1 MVTISRERVLWQC
14 QPQGKLEIL
23 LSSWRHVIWWSSYQ
37 EVFLHLRCVTCSFIY
52 VNFKLFLLYSSI
64 PVMKILDGS
73 QSSMLVPCTFNL
85 LFVCLPST
93 FLKTLQALKI
103 LEDDMQC
110 DIVKIGNIIR
120 NKVVLI
126 YQYTALVHEIGY
138 MSPSFLW
145 ILFVTYYILML
156 MLSVQQVHMNMHV
169 SIGNSMLF
177 ASSPWYSFKWA
188 AYITA
193 ARLTYYLCNKYQW
206 SCRRGLLRDANGF

>member
-1 MVTISRERVLWQC
+1 
-14 QPQGKLEIL
+14 
-23 LSSWRHVIWWSSYQ
+23 
-37 EVFLHLRCVTCSFIY
+37 
-52 VNFKLFLLYSSI
+52 
-64 PVMKILDGS
+64 
-73 QSSMLVPCTFNL
+73 
-85 LFVCLPST
+85 
-93 FLKTLQALKI
+93 
-103 LEDDMQC
+103 MQC

-177 ASSPWYSFKWA
+177 ASSPWYSFK
-188 AYITA
+188 
-193 ARLTYYLCNKYQW
+193 
-206 SCRRGLLRDANGF
+206 